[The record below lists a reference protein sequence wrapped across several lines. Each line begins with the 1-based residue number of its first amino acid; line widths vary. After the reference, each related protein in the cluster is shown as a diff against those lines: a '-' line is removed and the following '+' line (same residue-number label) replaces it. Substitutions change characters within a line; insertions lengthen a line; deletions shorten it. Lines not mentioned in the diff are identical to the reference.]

1 MEKGKLLIIDDDIN
15 LCLSMQKNLELLEYH
30 VDYVINGETSR
41 TKLKDNLYN
50 VIILDIKLPDI
61 NGIELLFELKQE
73 YSCIEFI
80 IITGFASLNDAI
92 SALNKEAYAFLEKP
106 FEFPLLESMITKAI
120 EKQTLQKEIKSSEK
134 KYRGLFEKSPY
145 SIILSDFDGK
155 IIDINSVTEKIFSFA
170 KDELLNKDNGNI
182 SLIFRDYSKS
192 ILEEAKKS
200 INTEFPQFKEIIGFN
215 KNGEQIWVR
224 FRTCVI
230 MLDNNPIIQMLIE
243 DISKKISSEIE
254 FKKMEKQLQELNIS
268 IQKAPMAIVISN
280 YSGNILKVN
289 KKSEDM
295 FNKDSSELIDDTIYD
310 LVHPDYKN
318 ILITH
323 YANTI
328 NEIDK
333 INKTEIR
340 LNSNSKYEK
349 TVEII
354 STLLNFDDYSLIQ
367 SFVLDITERKQYENY
382 QIKLLGDLQT
392 SLEFKS
398 KFLANMSHELRT
410 PLNAILGFS
419 QLLLDES
426 YGKINDKQE
435 DFLTDINSAGDHLLS
450 LVNTVLDLSKIE
462 ARKMAIDPE
471 EIDLAELIKE
481 IKAVIKPLYTQKS
494 LELNIKNIRQDET
507 IFADHLRFK
516 QILYNLL
523 SNAIKFTRKGSI
535 SLEFSQDNDNW
546 KFKIIDTG
554 IGIRETDN
562 HVIFKEFG
570 RAKDTEINQIQGAGL
585 GLALTKKLID
595 LHSGKIWFESEFGKG
610 TTFFFT
616 IPKRRNE

>member
-1 MEKGKLLIIDDDIN
+1 LEKGKLLIIDDDIN